1 MNSIEKVELEIEKTV
16 ERSEVPEDPIH
27 SKNTR
32 EWVLRLKPNADIA
45 LQIAALG
52 HDIERSIKGRKVLR
66 KNFSDFNEFKKAHS
80 LNSARI
86 LRQILSKHDIDKEVV
101 EKITYLVKHHE
112 FGGDPEADILRDGDS
127 ISFFD
132 VNLPFYFRR
141 TSREEVT
148 SRIKWGYRRLS
159 ENFRAIV
166 KGFRYDTLELDLL
179 FQKAILDE

>member
-1 MNSIEKVELEIEKTV
+1 MNLIEKVELEIEKAIGQ
-16 ERSEVPEDPIH
+16 SEIPEDPIH

-86 LRQILSKHDIDKEVV
+86 LGEILSEYNIDKAIIEEVS
-101 EKITYLVKHHE
+101 ELVKYHE
-112 FGGDPEADILRDGDS
+112 IGGNPKVDILKDADS

-132 VNLPFYFRR
+132 VNLPFYFQRNAK
-141 TSREEVT
+141 EEIIF
-148 SRIKWGYRRLS
+148 RIKWGYRRLS
-159 ENFRAIV
+159 ENSRAIV
-166 KGFRYDTLELDLL
+166 KSFRYDTGELDLL
-179 FQKAILDE
+179 FQNAILDE